1 MLPIGVPLE
10 HVVALAIALFV
21 IGVLGVLMRRS
32 VIVMLMSIELML
44 NAGNLLFIAFAER
57 WNAPRGHAIVF
68 FVMAIAAAEAAVGLA
83 LLIGI
88 FRTHQTTEVSDMHDL
103 FEQA

>member
-1 MLPIGVPLE
+1 MLPEVPLE

-21 IGVLGVLMRRS
+21 IGTLGVLLRRS
-32 VIVMLMSIELML
+32 LIVMLMSIELML
-44 NAGNLLFIAFAER
+44 NAANLLFIGFAER

-83 LLIGI
+83 ILIGI
-88 FRTHQTTEVSDMHDL
+88 FRTHQTTNVDEIHDL
-103 FEQA
+103 LEQS